1 MESLGRRQRRT
12 RRQRRQR
19 RESTLERRPG
29 QAAGGKRRRPQQRLD
44 LGRSFVTFCTVTSC
58 YRISRNGLLRAVT
71 EGCKTIRTPADVWWL
86 GSAQTGA
93 CTVA

>member
-1 MESLGRRQRRT
+1 MESLGRRQGERADSAGST
-12 RRQRRQR
+12 
-19 RESTLERRPG
+19 ESTLERRPG
-29 QAAGGKRRRPQQRLD
+29 QAAVTEAATGWSD
-44 LGRSFVTFCTVTSC
+44 LGACSFVTFCTVTSC